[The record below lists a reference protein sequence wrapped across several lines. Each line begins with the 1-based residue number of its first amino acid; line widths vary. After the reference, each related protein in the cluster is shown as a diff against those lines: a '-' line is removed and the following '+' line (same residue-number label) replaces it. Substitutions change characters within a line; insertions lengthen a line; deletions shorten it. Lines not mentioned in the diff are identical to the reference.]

1 MTDIAKAAFGGI
13 FAVVYESIPSER
25 YATYIADISE
35 TTSLSLSD
43 AEYVAQALV
52 REGLVCERHFGYCRR
67 QIHPDVL
74 KYVAGDDKT
83 TVQRT
88 ILAQKPLAQ

>member
-1 MTDIAKAAFGGI
+1 MGDIVKAAFGGI

-35 TTSLSLSD
+35 NTSLSLSD
-43 AEYVAQALV
+43 AEHVAQALV

-67 QIHPDVL
+67 LIHPDVV
-74 KYVAGDDKT
+74 KYVEGDDKAA
-83 TVQRT
+83 VQRK
-88 ILAQKPLAQ
+88 IPAQNALAQ